1 MLPQPSATPWVAP
14 FATFMVW
21 LAIGPFLGLSQP
33 LESILRVG
41 SLLVVLLT
49 VSRPVVFALRVKHWV
64 PSILL
69 GLTVGVLWV
78 LPDLLFDGYRSH
90 WLFQNSITGGVTI
103 SISRGDLGD
112 PLVLT
117 LRIVRAAL
125 LVPFL
130 EELFW
135 RGFLPRWI
143 VDNNWDRVPM
153 GTYSTL
159 AFVGTALLFASE
171 HGPFW
176 DVGLLC
182 GLAYNWYMWK
192 TKSLGDLVLV
202 HVTSNAA
209 LSAMVLITNR
219 YSFWM

>member
-1 MLPQPSATPWVAP
+1 MPWIAP
-14 FATFMVW
+14 FATFMIW
-21 LAIGPFLGLSQP
+21 LAVGPFLGLSQP

-41 SLLVVLLT
+41 SLVLVLLT
-49 VSRPVVFALRVKHWV
+49 VSRRVVFSLRVKHWV

-90 WLFQNSITGGVTI
+90 WLFQNSITGGVI
-103 SISRGDLGD
+103 VSIPPGDLGD

-125 LVPFL
+125 LVPIL
-130 EELFW
+130 EEIFW
-135 RGFLPRWI
+135 RGYLPRWI
-143 VDNNWDRVPM
+143 VDNDWARVPM
-153 GTYSTL
+153 GTYNKL
-159 AFVGTALLFASE
+159 AFIGTALLFASE

-182 GLAYNWYMWK
+182 GVVYNWYMWK

-202 HVTSNAA
+202 HVMSNAA
-209 LSAMVLITNR
+209 LTAMVLITNR